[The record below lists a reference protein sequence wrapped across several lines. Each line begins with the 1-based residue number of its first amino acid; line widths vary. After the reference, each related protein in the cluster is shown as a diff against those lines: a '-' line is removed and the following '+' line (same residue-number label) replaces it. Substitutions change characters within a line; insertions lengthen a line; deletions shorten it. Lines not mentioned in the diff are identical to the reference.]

1 MRQLDAKQQKIQND
15 CKDMQNYRRLTN
27 AKSCKTT
34 TKATTETQSDYKEI
48 QNDMKGKN
56 DYKQIQNYFKE
67 RLNDFP
73 FNNPLLF
80 KLETT
85 KHLLKELGPHY
96 LLLLF
101 SHLSD
106 FLDLSVNCLAC

>member
-1 MRQLDAKQQKIQND
+1 MTAKI
-15 CKDMQNYRRLTN
+15 
-27 AKSCKTT
+27 CKTT
-34 TKATTETQSDYKEI
+34 DAYQMQRVAKQRQKLPQRHKATTKRYKMI
-48 QNDMKGKN
+48 MKGKN

-96 LLLLF
+96 LLLF